1 MDTQRYH
8 IIYDDLYAD
17 TIRAASDA
25 DATREAIGNLPN
37 DNISHSI
44 EIYTA
49 RLGDLDAVAH
59 DDYDGS
65 DMQEQMRKRTPL
77 ISMTTLEEAI

>member
-1 MDTQRYH
+1 MYAQRYH
-8 IIYDDLYAD
+8 IIYDDLYAE

-25 DATREAIGNLPN
+25 DAAREAIGNLPN

-44 EIYTA
+44 KIYTA

-65 DMQEQMRKRTPL
+65 GMREQMWKRTPL
-77 ISMTTLEEAI
+77 ILMTTLEAGH